1 MGIHAIEAFA
11 PNVAIDAAQP
21 WLERALASAGRE
33 VRTRRPFPLAGGPA
47 WREGA
52 LHWEVVELF
61 ERGTV
66 LRVHDVG
73 APHWD
78 LRFLRALSAVSD
90 GFVEGLEHHRNREH
104 YGAATMFAGRTV
116 ELAEYDAGTGLRGIG
131 LPAHYEFL
139 GRTLFEDNHQRRFT
153 RMCDIMMTDALS
165 DGRVVAAGEW
175 DVSPAVEPFSPADET
190 PASRVVLGWVDE
202 PAFRD
207 ELPRLGAAG
216 WRWRPLHTP
225 KLGTPC
231 IALVRA
237 GALDRDQA
245 TRWARLLAAPFVAFE
260 VPGAGRAMPFAQGYD
275 DGKEVSLGDAVG
287 TDPLCD
293 QLIQLSG
300 MFSEGVGMLF
310 GGGNDGWYDVP
321 GA

>member
-1 MGIHAIEAFA
+1 MGIHAIEAFV

-21 WLERALASAGRE
+21 WLERALALAGRE
-33 VRTRRPFPLAGGPA
+33 VRARRPFPLAGGPA

-66 LRVHDVG
+66 LRIHDVG

-78 LRFLRALSAVSD
+78 PRFLRALSAVSA
-90 GFVEGLEHHRNREH
+90 GFVEGLEHHRNRER

-131 LPAHYEFL
+131 LPAHHELL
-139 GRTLFEDNHQRRFT
+139 GRKVFEDNHQRRFT
-153 RMCDIMMTDALS
+153 RMCDIMMTGTS
-165 DGRVVAAGEW
+165 PDGRVVAAGEW
-175 DVSPAVEPFSPADET
+175 DVSPAPGTFSADDET
-190 PASRVVLGWVDE
+190 PTSRVVLGWVDE
-202 PAFRD
+202 PAFR
-207 ELPRLGAAG
+207 EAIPRLGAAG

-225 KLGTPC
+225 KLDTPC
-231 IALVRA
+231 VELARDS
-237 GALDRDQA
+237 GLDRA
-245 TRWARLLAAPFVAFE
+245 EAARWARALAAPFVAFE
-260 VPGAGRAMPFAQGYD
+260 LPGAGRTMPFAQGYD
-275 DGKEVSLGDAVG
+275 DGNQPSLGQALG
-287 TDPLCD
+287 TDALCD

-310 GGGNDGWYDVP
+310 GRGNDGWYEIP